1 VSKPVRIG
9 VLTPSS
15 NTALEPLTS
24 SIVSVMP
31 NVTAHFGRF
40 RVTQIAL
47 SDQALG
53 QFDDSKILS
62 AAELLAD
69 ANPDVITWSG
79 TSAGWMGFEKDA
91 VLCERITE
99 RTGIRA
105 STAIL
110 SLNEL
115 LVLKR
120 VKRLGLVTPYTS
132 DVQAKIIANYA
143 NIGIEVVAET
153 HREISVN
160 FDFALVEPA
169 EIESDLLK
177 VSRAKP
183 EAIVTYCTNLRAA
196 QLADRFEA
204 QTQIPLLDTV
214 STTVWGALRAV
225 GTDPSGITGWGQ
237 LFEWK

>member
-1 VSKPVRIG
+1 MDKPIRIG

-31 NVTAHFGRF
+31 GVTAHFGRF

-62 AAELLAD
+62 TAELLAD

-79 TSAGWMGFEKDA
+79 TSAGWMGFDKDIL
-91 VLCERITE
+91 LCQRITE

-110 SLNEL
+110 ALNEL
-115 LVLKR
+115 LAIKQ

-132 DVQAKIIANYA
+132 DVQEKIIANYA
-143 NIGIEVVAET
+143 QIGIEVVAET
-153 HREISVN
+153 HRQISVN

-169 EIESDLLK
+169 EIESDLLQ
-177 VSRAKP
+177 VSRAQP
-183 EAIVTYCTNLRAA
+183 QAIVTYCTNLRAA
-196 QLADRFEA
+196 QLADRFES

-214 STTVWGALRAV
+214 STTIWGALRAV
-225 GTDPSGITGWGQ
+225 GANPAGIKGWGQ